1 MCCPCWPPPPP
12 PPPPRDDVALALQVA
27 ALGQGTVVG
36 YAGSMGEPNAL
47 DGLLAAAALLKR
59 EPLRFVLVGS
69 GHLHAHLAARVQTEG
84 LTNVRL
90 LPPIPNAQVPA
101 FLAQMHIAYIGW

>member
-1 MCCPCWPPPPP
+1 MIGF
-12 PPPPRDDVALALQVA
+12 RQVLANAGWNL
-27 ALGQGTVVG
+27 LGTVVG
-36 YAGSMGEPNAL
+36 YAGSMGEPTAR
-47 DGLLAAAALLKR
+47 DGLLDAAALLKR